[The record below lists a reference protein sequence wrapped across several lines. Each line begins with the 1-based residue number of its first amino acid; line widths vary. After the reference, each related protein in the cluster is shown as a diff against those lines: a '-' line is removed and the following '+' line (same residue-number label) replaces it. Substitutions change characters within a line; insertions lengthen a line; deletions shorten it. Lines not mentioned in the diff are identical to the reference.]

1 MNRLTVIQTIIDRG
15 GARTYLEIGVRHG
28 GILARL
34 KCRTKIGIDPY
45 LKLSGGKQFKNFVGI
60 INFKTYR
67 MTSDEFFLKEALEVL
82 GKGIDVAFVDGL
94 HTYGQSLKD
103 VENCLKYLNEDGVIV
118 MHDCS
123 PLNHA
128 SAYPVKESV
137 KEVLELAGKGEL
149 PGWNDTWNGDV
160 WKTLVHT
167 RIVHD
172 DLEVF
177 TLDLDFG
184 LGIISRGKGNG
195 LKSCTVQDIKQADY
209 SFLERDR
216 VNLLNLKP
224 PKYLYEFLDRKYD
237 HKYMR

>member
-15 GARTYLEIGVRHG
+15 SAQTYLEIGVRHG
-28 GILARL
+28 GILTRL
-34 KCRTKIGIDPY
+34 RCKTKIGIDPY
-45 LKLSGGKQFKNFVGI
+45 LKLSGGKRFKNFVGI
-60 INFKTYR
+60 MNFKTYR
-67 MTSDEFFLKEALEVL
+67 MTSDEFFLKKAREVF

-94 HTYGQSLKD
+94 HTYDQSLKD

-128 SAYPVKESV
+128 SAYTVKESV

-160 WKTLVHT
+160 WKALVHT
-167 RIVHD
+167 RIAHD

-195 LKSCTVQDIKQADY
+195 LKKFTVHDIRQADY

-224 PKYLYEFLDRKYD
+224 PKYLYEFLDRKYKD
-237 HKYMR
+237 R